1 MRTPKPGLTKPLPPA
16 RARRERREPDS
27 LENEEN
33 GVNNFIERLVKALR
47 DIGKK

>member
-1 MRTPKPGLTKPLPPA
+1 MRSPKPGLTKPLAP
-16 RARRERREPDS
+16 RERREPDS